1 MDNLWIFALGL
12 LAQGLFSARML
23 VQWILSEKAHKVV
36 NPTLFWILSLAAS
49 LLFLYYGWL
58 RNDFALMLG
67 QVIGYYVYIWNLGK
81 KGVWGRIE
89 KPLRIAVLTVLVLIP
104 LAALSRMAGNW
115 PAVSEA
121 LFHNEAIPR
130 WLLVLGTAGQVVFS
144 LRFLYQ
150 ALYSARRGESLLPA
164 GFWTISLIGA
174 VLILTYGI
182 LRHDPVV
189 ILAQSCG
196 LVTYIRNLMLWKQG
210 TRA

>member
-81 KGVWGRIE
+81 KRVTWSGMSGE
-89 KPLRIAVLTVLVLIP
+89 TDATNAAIA
-104 LAALSRMAGNW
+104 S
-115 PAVSEA
+115 S
-121 LFHNEAIPR
+121 
-130 WLLVLGTAGQVVFS
+130 
-144 LRFLYQ
+144 
-150 ALYSARRGESLLPA
+150 
-164 GFWTISLIGA
+164 
-174 VLILTYGI
+174 
-182 LRHDPVV
+182 
-189 ILAQSCG
+189 
-196 LVTYIRNLMLWKQG
+196 
-210 TRA
+210 

>member
-23 VQWILSEKAHKVV
+23 LQWILSEKAHKVV
-36 NPTLFWILSLAAS
+36 NPTLFWIISLAAS

-81 KGVWGRIE
+81 KGVWGRIG
-89 KPLRIAVLTVLVLIP
+89 KPWRLAILVVLILIP
-104 LAALSRMAGNW
+104 VAAFSRMVLDW
-115 PAVSEA
+115 PAVSA
-121 LFHNEAIPR
+121 TLFRNDAIPH
-130 WLLVLGTAGQVVFS
+130 WLLVLGTTGQIVFS

-150 ALYSARRGESLLPA
+150 ALYSARRNESLLPP
-164 GFWTISLIGA
+164 GFWIISLTGA
-174 VLILTYGI
+174 SLILIYGI

-189 ILAQSCG
+189 ILAQSFG
-196 LVTYIRNLMLWKQG
+196 LITYTRNLMLWKQSE
-210 TRA
+210 RA

>member
-23 VQWILSEKAHKVV
+23 VQWILSENAHKVV

-49 LLFLYYGWL
+49 HLFLYYGWL

-121 LFHNEAIPR
+121 LFHNDAIPR
-130 WLLVLGTAGQVVFS
+130 WLLILGTAGQVVFS

-150 ALYSARRGESLLPA
+150 ALYSASRGESLLPA

-174 VLILTYGI
+174 LLILTYGI

-196 LVTYIRNLMLWKQG
+196 LVTDIRNLMLWKQG
-210 TRA
+210 NRA